1 MDLEQ
6 VTGEIAEISKEV
18 QMMRMCC
25 HANILC
31 CHASFVSKSE
41 LYLVMPLMEKGSCL
55 HIMHVAKQRGLGEG
69 MSEGWLGYILLEV
82 LHGLEYLHENGHIHR
97 DIKAGNVLLDPMGKV
112 ALADFGVSSWLV
124 QAGLRRRTAKT
135 FVGTP
140 CWMAPEVMEQVAG
153 YDYKADI
160 WSFGITALELAKG
173 FAPYAFHPP
182 MKVLLLTIQEE
193 PPSLRSYSTEK
204 SSTGAPNNFF
214 HSSKNFTQV
223 SPFHVLL
230 RRWFACAY
238 KKRHGSGLQYTP
250 S

>member
-1 MDLEQ
+1 
-6 VTGEIAEISKEV
+6 
-18 QMMRMCC
+18 
-25 HANILC
+25 
-31 CHASFVSKSE
+31 
-41 LYLVMPLMEKGSCL
+41 
-55 HIMHVAKQRGLGEG
+55 
-69 MSEGWLGYILLEV
+69 
-82 LHGLEYLHENGHIHR
+82 
-97 DIKAGNVLLDPMGKV
+97 
-112 ALADFGVSSWLV
+112 
-124 QAGLRRRTAKT
+124 
-135 FVGTP
+135 
-140 CWMAPEVMEQVAG
+140 MAPEVMEQVAG